1 MAHESVFAKALPKVG
16 HANRHTQN
24 GEIESGGTDPDDPVS
39 QADLEEGEIL
49 DSGQEDSDDQQA
61 GGNCAASGP
70 AGPAAA
76 QGLMHKGP
84 PLPPQGPQGLHP
96 PFPKLE
102 KRKRKKRKK
111 EADGEPKQKRAHYVD
126 HDRVVDD
133 TVWFPPESNVPLG
146 HHPGGGGPHLGHHG
160 GRGGHHPH
168 MQQLPHHPHPQHH
181 GGPMPPRDFGSP
193 GPYDDGF
200 MQSPRGRDS
209 PDGGGPGGLDC
220 PQEGMGGPPHQ
231 GFPQGG
237 GRGGHRGG
245 RGGKPHP
252 MDMRRGP
259 PKKKRRKKSMGGMGA
274 RGNKRGGGGGG
285 DAPKSRSI
293 CKFYLDSKCVKG
305 TECPFSHDAPQ
316 ARKRDMCKFYLSGYC
331 ARGEHCSFM
340 HQEFPCKFFHTGAKC
355 FADASCRFSHQP
367 LTEETQRL
375 LGRVQDNNGGPPDR
389 GDGVMMGP
397 PEDRGDQCDPQERS
411 NDADRGETS
420 PRGDSGEFMGPP
432 LHMLKRPSLLGS
444 PPRHVKEAAES
455 WRMQFLG
462 GPPGAGPQGVPFVQQ
477 GPAMMSP
484 PRGGPMGSLQ
494 GFPPR
499 PSFYMDTLQC
509 SPVRGMPMAGSTPPH
524 GGHPG
529 MGPNPLCLDEGFGQG
544 PMPIGAGPGPH
555 PAGLCSPD
563 ISSPPLQDQG
573 PSFVGEPRSMGP
585 DGMPQLGVFFDPSQD
600 QPMSPPPSQQQP
612 QQQQQQQQPQQQ
624 PHQQPQQQAIPGLTL
639 TEFSSSRLSPP
650 PQQTTI
656 PGLDLVDQTSAK
668 SPSPRQGDEAD
679 GGRDREGSDDE
690 MWQPSERRGLPP
702 NLPWRQRQ
710 LFLRIQQQQK
720 EQRAAE
726 EAAAPAASPEAPSHP
741 VEAEMEEQ
749 GPKKAEVREEEK
761 KPVVAA
767 VVDAGSSDDDEDYD
781 DDQPLTA
788 VLKKLQEQAVKSIA
802 PAKSSG
808 GTTAPALLPT
818 PSAIVAPSPGTIN
831 FAEMMSRIEQQVP
844 SQSQTNFWKHLFSS
858 VPAATTPAVD
868 TAPVPTPP
876 TSRDPRRAR
885 AETQLPKPAAE
896 APQSS
901 RDPRLRDKLPLPP
914 TPKPE
919 IAFVE
924 SKDGDA
930 PYRLV
935 SILRALPNY
944 DDVARGGSLPHSK
957 LRSDPRFAKY
967 CVNLP
972 PEAPKPAT
980 VVAKPT
986 VAKPSI
992 SELPLPP
999 PPPPPPKPAGVNRRD
1014 PRVARHL
1021 EQQHVAPDNKA
1032 AVVPEPQKSSA
1043 TVPEVQQHQ
1052 PQQQQQLPLP
1062 KMDPRKAAA
1071 MAAGSAKANGGTAL
1085 PPVVRIDPRLARRLE
1100 QMQQKQQQQ
1109 ATEPSSHLVVKKD
1122 EEMEVSTEPVDAK
1135 PPPPPPKR
1143 DPRQKS
1149 RTVRNPRAG
1158 LAARKNRMDYASP
1171 LSSYESE
1178 GDRPSGYSSYQRRP
1192 QPRPPVPPALVEPPP
1207 ASTVSLPVVL
1217 PSPMVPALPLASQA
1231 MPPPSPAIIS
1241 DALLC
1246 DADQA
1251 IKSLKDVFKTKDPT
1265 ASPFC

>member
-1 MAHESVFAKALPKVG
+1 
-16 HANRHTQN
+16 
-24 GEIESGGTDPDDPVS
+24 
-39 QADLEEGEIL
+39 
-49 DSGQEDSDDQQA
+49 
-61 GGNCAASGP
+61 
-70 AGPAAA
+70 
-76 QGLMHKGP
+76 
-84 PLPPQGPQGLHP
+84 
-96 PFPKLE
+96 E

-111 EADGEPKQKRAHYVD
+111 DPEGGEPKQKRAHYVD
-126 HDRVVDD
+126 HDRMVDD
-133 TVWFPPESNVPLG
+133 TVWFPPESNMPLG
-146 HHPGGGGPHLGHHG
+146 HHPGGGQHPGHRGG

-168 MQQLPHHPHPQHH
+168 LPQPHHQHPH
-181 GGPMPPRDFGSP
+181 GGPMPPREFGSP

-200 MQSPRGRDS
+200 MQSPRGCNS
-209 PDGGGPGGLDC
+209 PDGGPGGPGGPEC

-237 GRGGHRGG
+237 RGAHRG

-259 PKKKRRKKSMGGMGA
+259 PKKKRRKKLMGGA

-285 DAPKSRSI
+285 DGSKSRSV
-293 CKFYLDSKCVKG
+293 CKFYLESKCVKG
-305 TECPFSHDAPQ
+305 AECPFSHDAPQ

-375 LGRVQDNNGGPPDR
+375 LGRYLDNSHGPPRMEEDNGGPPDR
-389 GDGVMMGP
+389 GDGDMGP
-397 PEDRGDQCDPQERS
+397 PEDRGDPRGPPERGE
-411 NDADRGETS
+411 DRGE
-420 PRGDSGEFMGPP
+420 GGPP
-432 LHMLKRPSLLGS
+432 PGEEEFLGCPPHMLKRPSLLGS

-462 GPPGAGPQGVPFVQQ
+462 GPPGPPGVPFAQQ
-477 GPAMMSP
+477 GPPMMSP
-484 PRGGPMGSLQ
+484 PRGPPQM

-509 SPVRGMPMAGSTPPH
+509 SPVRGMPMAGGTPPH
-524 GGHPG
+524 HPG
-529 MGPNPLCLDEGFGQG
+529 MGPLPLCLDEGFGPG
-544 PMPIGAGPGPH
+544 PMPMGGGGPH
-555 PAGLCSPD
+555 PGGFCSPD

-573 PSFVGEPRSMGP
+573 PSFIGDPRSMGS
-585 DGMPQLGVFFDPSQD
+585 DGMPQMGVFFDPSQD
-600 QPMSPPPSQQQP
+600 RSMSPPP
-612 QQQQQQQQPQQQ
+612 QQQQQQQQRPPPPSQHQQQ
-624 PHQQPQQQAIPGLTL
+624 SIPGLTL
-639 TEFSSSRLSPP
+639 TEFEGSRSSPPP
-650 PQQTTI
+650 PQQTAI
-656 PGLDLVDQTSAK
+656 PGLDLVDQDSAQ
-668 SPSPRQGDEAD
+668 SPSRQG
-679 GGRDREGSDDE
+679 GGDDAEKDANNSDDE
-690 MWQPSERRGLPP
+690 MWQPSERKGLPP

-726 EAAAPAASPEAPSHP
+726 ESGALAAESPSHQA
-741 VEAEMEEQ
+741 EAEKEEQ
-749 GPKKAEVREEEK
+749 GSKGTEVLEEEK
-761 KPVVAA
+761 KAAAAVAA
-767 VVDAGSSDDDEDYD
+767 DVGSSDDDEDYD

-788 VLKKLQEQAVKSIA
+788 VLKKLQEQTPVEESSA
-802 PAKSSG
+802 PAKCPG
-808 GTTAPALLPT
+808 GTTAPPLLPT
-818 PSAIVAPSPGTIN
+818 PSVAAAPSPGTIN

-858 VPAATTPAVD
+858 VPASATTPAVES
-868 TAPVPTPP
+868 ASVPTPP
-876 TSRDPRRAR
+876 APAPSASRDPRRAR
-885 AETQLPKPAAE
+885 AEAQQLPKAPTD

-901 RDPRLRDKLPLPP
+901 RDPRLREKLPPP
-914 TPKPE
+914 PPPKTE
-919 IAFVE
+919 VTFVE

-944 DDVARGGSLPHSK
+944 DDVARGGSLPQSK

-967 CVNLP
+967 VVNLP
-972 PEAPKPAT
+972 PEAPKPAA
-980 VVAKPT
+980 VAKPA

-992 SELPLPP
+992 SELPFPP
-999 PPPPPPKPAGVNRRD
+999 PPPPPPKPVGVSKRD
-1014 PRVARHL
+1014 PRMARHL
-1021 EQQHVAPDNKA
+1021 EQQQHPPPEKRTVVAA
-1032 AVVPEPQKSSA
+1032 EPQKPPVA
-1043 TVPEVQQHQ
+1043 APEVHRLPPQVQ
-1052 PQQQQQLPLP
+1052 PMAP
-1062 KMDPRKAAA
+1062 KTDPRKAAA
-1071 MAAGSAKANGGTAL
+1071 MAAASAHANGGTAV

-1109 ATEPSSHLVVKKD
+1109 TTTDSSSPAVKKD
-1122 EEMEVSTEPVDAK
+1122 EEMEVTEPVDTK
-1135 PPPPPPKR
+1135 PPPPPPPKR

-1149 RTVRNPRAG
+1149 KNVRNPRGG
-1158 LAARKNRMDYASP
+1158 LVARKNRMDYASP

-1192 QPRPPVPPALVEPPP
+1192 QPRPPVPPAPVDAPSPV
-1207 ASTVSLPVVL
+1207 TVPLPVAL
-1217 PSPMVPALPLASQA
+1217 PSPVVPTPSPAPQI
-1231 MPPPSPAIIS
+1231 MPPPSAIIS